1 MAKYLAKIIVM
12 GVQVMG
18 RAFARA
24 LRQEFAASQAAADT
38 RGCAGHQSAATSNLS
53 GLSLQE
59 AQQILNISRLNPELG
74 QKNYEHP
81 FKVND
86 KIFKMISYSSEEL
99 TQLSPTGQHNC
110 YTCSVL
116 IAHATDP
123 IRDVFI
129 PIGPQA

>member
-18 RAFARA
+18 RAFAWA
-24 LRQEFAASQAAADT
+24 LRQEFAASQAAADAQ
-38 RGCAGHQSAATSNLS
+38 GCAGHQSAVTSNLS

-86 KIFKMISYSSEEL
+86 KSLGGSYLQSKFVCAKECLNEEL
-99 TQLSPTGQHNC
+99 QIQAQEDREKGQMPK
-110 YTCSVL
+110 T
-116 IAHATDP
+116 
-123 IRDVFI
+123 
-129 PIGPQA
+129 